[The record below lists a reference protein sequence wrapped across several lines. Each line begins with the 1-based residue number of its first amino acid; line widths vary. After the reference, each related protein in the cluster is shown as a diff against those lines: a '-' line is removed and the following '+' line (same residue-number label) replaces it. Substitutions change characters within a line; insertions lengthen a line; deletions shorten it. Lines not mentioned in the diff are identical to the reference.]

1 MKDKIETDKIWI
13 DVETLAIL
21 KNITK
26 RAVRLS
32 LNKNK
37 YEYIIEN
44 VKGGKTYKIK
54 LSSIEE
60 NYQKK
65 YIQEISDIFN
75 SFVLFKCDF
84 KKLKFSN
91 LFFFALSIS
100 MELKIVFVELESFFI
115 SSPAKESSLS
125 QKS

>member
-65 YIQEISDIFN
+65 YIQEMYIKDNYIN
-75 SFVLFKCDF
+75 S
-84 KKLKFSN
+84 
-91 LFFFALSIS
+91 
-100 MELKIVFVELESFFI
+100 ELIELNNFIIKQEKIITQQQIQV
-115 SSPAKESSLS
+115 
-125 QKS
+125 

>member
-44 VKGGKTYKIK
+44 VIK
-54 LSSIEE
+54 NKALFSLEWRIECFF
-60 NYQKK
+60 YCK
-65 YIQEISDIFN
+65 YVYN
-75 SFVLFKCDF
+75 LLYLFIYD
-84 KKLKFSN
+84 
-91 LFFFALSIS
+91 
-100 MELKIVFVELESFFI
+100 
-115 SSPAKESSLS
+115 
-125 QKS
+125 

>member
-65 YIQEISDIFN
+65 YIQEMYIKDNYIN
-75 SFVLFKCDF
+75 SELIELNNFKRIC
-84 KKLKFSN
+84 
-91 LFFFALSIS
+91 
-100 MELKIVFVELESFFI
+100 FI
-115 SSPAKESSLS
+115 SSVRIVLYSPCLLNLY
-125 QKS
+125 

>member
-65 YIQEISDIFN
+65 YIQEMYIKDNYINSELIEFSFIFCIYTN
-75 SFVLFKCDF
+75 MIITLPV
-84 KKLKFSN
+84 
-91 LFFFALSIS
+91 
-100 MELKIVFVELESFFI
+100 
-115 SSPAKESSLS
+115 
-125 QKS
+125 

>member
-65 YIQEISDIFN
+65 YILLFVFFHILNCTEYICHWVNFLN
-75 SFVLFKCDF
+75 SFCY
-84 KKLKFSN
+84 
-91 LFFFALSIS
+91 A
-100 MELKIVFVELESFFI
+100 
-115 SSPAKESSLS
+115 
-125 QKS
+125 

>member
-44 VKGGKTYKIK
+44 
-54 LSSIEE
+54 
-60 NYQKK
+60 
-65 YIQEISDIFN
+65 IFN
-75 SFVLFKCDF
+75 
-84 KKLKFSN
+84 
-91 LFFFALSIS
+91 
-100 MELKIVFVELESFFI
+100 I
-115 SSPAKESSLS
+115 SS
-125 QKS
+125 

>member
-37 YEYIIEN
+37 YEY
-44 VKGGKTYKIK
+44 KI
-54 LSSIEE
+54 LL
-60 NYQKK
+60 NYPWEM
-65 YIQEISDIFN
+65 Y
-75 SFVLFKCDF
+75 VY
-84 KKLKFSN
+84 
-91 LFFFALSIS
+91 
-100 MELKIVFVELESFFI
+100 
-115 SSPAKESSLS
+115 
-125 QKS
+125 

>member
-37 YEYIIEN
+37 YEYIIQVDLKLREYT
-44 VKGGKTYKIK
+44 GKIK
-54 LSSIEE
+54 E
-60 NYQKK
+60 KK
-65 YIQEISDIFN
+65 KQQN
-75 SFVLFKCDF
+75 GL
-84 KKLKFSN
+84 KKK
-91 LFFFALSIS
+91 
-100 MELKIVFVELESFFI
+100 
-115 SSPAKESSLS
+115 
-125 QKS
+125 